1 MTYGVGDLYVD
12 DLSNSS
18 LVRLCGENTVH
29 GVSFGAGDLKEGV
42 RTGKC
47 VEVLSCFTL
56 QGDKVIIFRRN
67 MLCEVR
73 WL

>member
-1 MTYGVGDLYVD
+1 MLTYGVGDLYVD

-47 VEVLSCFTL
+47 VEVL
-56 QGDKVIIFRRN
+56 KVVLHYKGIKLSF
-67 MLCEVR
+67 LGGTCYVK
-73 WL
+73 